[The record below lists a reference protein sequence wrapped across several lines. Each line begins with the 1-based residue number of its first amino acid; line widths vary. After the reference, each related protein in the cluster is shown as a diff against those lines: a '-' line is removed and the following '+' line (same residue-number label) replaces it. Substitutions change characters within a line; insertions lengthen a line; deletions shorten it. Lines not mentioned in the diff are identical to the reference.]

1 MAIADSAGLPIAI
14 SIADGS
20 RHDVSLVEQTIQDA
34 FVDEIPPKLIG
45 DKGFDSSK
53 LQHNLL
59 RQRGIE
65 LVAPVRSNYT
75 ARRQDGRAL
84 RRYKRR
90 WKVERLLAWLK
101 RKRRISTRWEVK
113 AENYLGF
120 LHLGCIYI
128 LLRQF

>member
-14 SIADGS
+14 SIASGS

-45 DKGFDSSK
+45 DKGFDSKK
-53 LQHNLL
+53 LEQQLL
-59 RQRGIE
+59 HERGIE
-65 LVAPVRSNYT
+65 LVAPMRVNHR
-75 ARRQDGRAL
+75 ARWQDGRAL

-90 WKVERLLAWLK
+90 WKVERLFAWLK
-101 RKRRISTRWEVK
+101 RKRRISTRWDVK